1 MKHCPTCTCEEP
13 TKLIYP
19 IDKIYVTQNFGA
31 WPEHYRRYGLPGHN
45 GVDFRTKFVDSPL
58 GRRYVT
64 ASADGKI
71 EIVRAD
77 ANGYGTHIRQ
87 STPDGGL
94 IIYAHLT
101 KAYTFKGAIVKAGD
115 RIGLTGNTGD
125 STGAHLHW
133 EYRLPGWEKKG
144 AKDYYGAVDPL
155 LHM

>member
-77 ANGYGTHIRQ
+77 ANGYGTYQTEHSRRRPYYLRT
-87 STPDGGL
+87 SNKGL
-94 IIYAHLT
+94 YLQ
-101 KAYTFKGAIVKAGD
+101 G
-115 RIGLTGNTGD
+115 R
-125 STGAHLHW
+125 
-133 EYRLPGWEKKG
+133 YRKSR
-144 AKDYYGAVDPL
+144 
-155 LHM
+155 